1 MYKLIFLLL
10 LLVLIFAYRKES
22 IKEIRYVNRKNG
34 EVEIE
39 KVPGEFWLKWLY
51 YNPVGKLAL
60 KTFVK
65 NKFVSEIYGRKMDN
79 KKSGTKIA
87 DFVKEFDIDLNE
99 AEKNEFDTF
108 NDFFT
113 RKLKKDARPVEQGD
127 NILVSPADGK
137 VFYMENMSENS
148 SFFVK
153 GSEFNLEKFISNNT
167 WYNEFK
173 GASLLIC
180 RLAPA
185 DYHRFHFP
193 VSGYVV
199 NEMAVEGDYY
209 SVSPYAVRENIAI
222 YFKNKRVNSYIE
234 SESFGNII
242 MSEVGAAMVGGIV
255 ETYNRKLPVEKG
267 QEKGFFKFGG
277 STVVLIFQ
285 KGNIKI
291 DDDIIENSRKGLETK
306 VKMGEKIGTSQKK
319 TDN

>member
-10 LLVLIFAYRKES
+10 LLVLIFSYKKES

-65 NKFVSEIYGRKMDN
+65 NKFVSELYGRKMDA
-79 KKSGTKIA
+79 KKSSNKIA

-99 AEKNEFDTF
+99 AENNEFDTF

-113 RKLKKDARPVEQGD
+113 RKLKKDARPIAEGEDV
-127 NILVSPADGK
+127 LVSPADGK
-137 VFYMENMSENS
+137 LFYMENLDEDS

-153 GSEFNLEKFISNNT
+153 GSKFDLKKFIANDS
-167 WYNEFK
+167 WYKEFI
-173 GASLLIC
+173 GASVLIC

-193 VSGYVV
+193 LSGYVV

-209 SVSPYAVRENIAI
+209 SVSPYAIRENIGI
-222 YFKNKRVNSYIE
+222 YFKNKRVNSYLE
-234 SESFGNII
+234 SDNFGTVII
-242 MSEVGAAMVGGIV
+242 SEVGAAMVGGIV
-255 ETYNRKLPVEKG
+255 ETYNRKLPVAKG

-277 STVVLIFQ
+277 STVVLVFQ

-306 VKMGEKIGTSQKK
+306 VKMGEKIGVSQKK